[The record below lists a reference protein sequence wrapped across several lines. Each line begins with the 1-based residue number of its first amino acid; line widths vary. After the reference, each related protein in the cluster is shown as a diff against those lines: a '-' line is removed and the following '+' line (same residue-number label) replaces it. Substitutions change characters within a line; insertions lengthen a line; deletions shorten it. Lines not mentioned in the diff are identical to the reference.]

1 MKKLF
6 NILGQKM
13 PAATPLILNEGAS
26 NGEHAWL
33 NFGEEEGQL
42 SVDIYQTDDNL
53 VVKSTI
59 AGATSKD
66 VEISLVDD
74 MLTIRGQREPDEE
87 VPSDAYLY
95 RECYWGRFS
104 RSIVLPVEVRGDKVS
119 AALHNGV
126 LTIILPKVKRSKHT
140 KIKVKESS
148 AKS

>member
-6 NILGQKM
+6 HILGQKM
-13 PAATPLILNEGAS
+13 PPATPLVVS
-26 NGEHAWL
+26 DKVGEVEHNWL

-66 VEISLVDD
+66 IEISLVDD
-74 MLTIRGQREPDEE
+74 MLTIRGQRELDEE
-87 VPSDAYLY
+87 VSNQAYLY

-126 LTIILPKVKRSKHT
+126 LTIILPKTRRSKHT
-140 KIKVKESS
+140 SIKIKD
-148 AKS
+148 